1 MSGGLIEFARFL
13 FGVATTTPA
22 LLLVMSRIA
31 NIGFTG
37 VLGEIVAYYSAAV

>member
-1 MSGGLIEFARFL
+1 
-13 FGVATTTPA
+13 
-22 LLLVMSRIA
+22 MSRIA